1 MNHSRRH
8 ACAIC
13 GEEQHGNETRFLV
26 AESRWDDKLM
36 VLEWNEQMASR
47 VGIHVACGVNHVEE
61 LVVHWMTTGSLD
73 YPFARASLG
82 SRNWQRRMGPDY
94 RIDLSG
100 ARMLG
105 ELAVHRDSVER
116 VLAENPQSLQVILD
130 ALVEA
135 LQRETINPGERTPQ
149 REERLRDEQEVE
161 EEFSVVSSKA

>member
-1 MNHSRRH
+1 MNHLSTH

-13 GEEQHGNETRFLV
+13 GEEQQANETRFLV
-26 AESRWDDKLM
+26 AESRWDDKLT
-36 VLEWNEQMASR
+36 VLEWNEQIASR
-47 VGIHVACGVNHVEE
+47 LGMHVACGVNHVEE

-100 ARMLG
+100 ARTLG

-135 LQRETINPGERTPQ
+135 LQRETMDLGQRTTA
-149 REERLRDEQEVE
+149 REEEPREKEQEE
-161 EEFSVVSSKA
+161 ELSLASSKS